1 MLGSRFPMPSGRG
14 AWPVI
19 GVFGKRIPHVVPQLA
34 EGLVNTFHRIVLAT
48 TGKNDGDRQQP
59 DGEEVFH

>member
-1 MLGSRFPMPSGRG
+1 MLGSRFPVPPGRG

-19 GVFGKRIPHVVPQLA
+19 GGFGKRIPHVAPQLA
-34 EGLVNTFHRIVLAT
+34 KGLVNTFHRVVLAT
-48 TGKNDGDRQQP
+48 TGKNDGERQQP